1 MPVDK
6 FGRTDEKVVQHT
18 PIVTSSIGLTMA
30 QINNTFLRRDG
41 GNVMTADLNLKK
53 HRLINLSEPTAAD
66 NAVTRQDV
74 GDTFLKLESLENVV
88 DVDGLDLDFFAEP
101 LHLVPLEGNTYLVD
115 PFVHD
120 NHVTDSQLV
129 QAAEDVDPPASI
141 IQQLELPFDGM
152 FYDCDEEL

>member
-1 MPVDK
+1 MYRMSQSSSPAVL
-6 FGRTDEKVVQHT
+6 
-18 PIVTSSIGLTMA
+18 TSS
-30 QINNTFLRRDG
+30 QF
-41 GNVMTADLNLKK
+41 V
-53 HRLINLSEPTAAD
+53 RL
-66 NAVTRQDV
+66 
-74 GDTFLKLESLENVV
+74 LESLENVV

-141 IQQLELPFDGM
+141 IQQLELPFDGK